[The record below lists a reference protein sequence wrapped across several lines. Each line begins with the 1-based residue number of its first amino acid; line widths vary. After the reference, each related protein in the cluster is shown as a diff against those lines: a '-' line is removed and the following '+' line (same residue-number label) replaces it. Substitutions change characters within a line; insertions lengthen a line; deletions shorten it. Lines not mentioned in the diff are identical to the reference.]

1 VEKEM
6 DFTGLLGE
14 ATGSAATAAAS
25 LIQGNWAFLVIG
37 LLLIAATIAILY
49 FLKQIIV
56 NSIVGVVAWV
66 VITYLFPLAGFNLQL
81 PFLPSLIVSALFG
94 LAGIGALIVIAFMGL
109 I

>member
-1 VEKEM
+1 M
-6 DFTGLLGE
+6 DGIGALGE
-14 ATGSAATAAAS
+14 ATNMATAAAS
-25 LIQGNWAFLVIG
+25 LVQGNWAFLVVGI
-37 LLLIAATIAILY
+37 LLIVATIAILY

-66 VITYLFPLAGFNLQL
+66 VLTYILPMAGLNLQL